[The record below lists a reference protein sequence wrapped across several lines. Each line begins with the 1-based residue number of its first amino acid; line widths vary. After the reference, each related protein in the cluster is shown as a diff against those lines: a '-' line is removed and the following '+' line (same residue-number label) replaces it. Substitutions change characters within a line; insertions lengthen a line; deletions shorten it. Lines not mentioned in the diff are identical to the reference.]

1 MATYEYLCPD
11 CGRFDVHLPI
21 GTAPTSRD
29 CSNCEREAH
38 RVFSPPSFS
47 QVHPALSAALGRE
60 EQSRDAPAV
69 VSGLPNRRRQ
79 KQPPHPA
86 LGRLPRP

>member
-21 GTAPTSRD
+21 GTATASRD
-29 CSNCEREAH
+29 CSKCEREAN
-38 RVFSPPSFS
+38 RVFSPPNFS
-47 QVHPALSAALGRE
+47 WVNPALSAAFDRE

-69 VSGLPNRRRQ
+69 ISGVPKRRRP
-79 KQPPHPA
+79 QPAHPA
-86 LGRLPRP
+86 LARLPRP

>member
-21 GTAPTSRD
+21 GTAPASRD
-29 CSNCEREAH
+29 CFTCEREAH
-38 RVFSPPSFS
+38 RVFSPPGFS
-47 QVHPALSAALGRE
+47 LVHPALSAALDRE

-69 VSGLPNRRRQ
+69 VSGVPNRRRPQ
-79 KQPPHPA
+79 PPPHPA
-86 LGRLPRP
+86 LARLPRP